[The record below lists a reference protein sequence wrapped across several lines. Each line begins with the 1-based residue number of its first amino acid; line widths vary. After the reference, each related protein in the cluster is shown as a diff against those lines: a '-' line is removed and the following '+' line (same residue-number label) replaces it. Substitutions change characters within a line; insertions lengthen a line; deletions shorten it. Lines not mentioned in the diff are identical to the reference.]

1 MPAASTEAL
10 RQIDLSP
17 VHAEAGAGLSALI
30 GWNQTADDWRYILAR
45 GEGVGLTASDNTLVA
60 TAMALP
66 YGRFA
71 WICLVL
77 VAPDWRRQGI
87 ATRLMAEVV
96 RRQEDAGRV
105 PGLDATP
112 DGRTVYRRIGF
123 RDVYRL
129 GRYRAESV
137 AAPPPAAPAVLPGL
151 LPDELIVRPLA
162 AADLARVAAADRRL
176 FGADRLELLFHLRR
190 RRPGAAFGAWREGRP
205 AGYVLARDGR
215 EAAQIGPLAATD
227 DAAAQA
233 LAAAAFGA
241 VTGPVYIDVA
251 DARWEFVEWLQAAG
265 FVQQRPFIRMMRGRE
280 SGFDDPDQ
288 LYAIAGP
295 ELG

>member
-1 MPAASTEAL
+1 MAASAETL

-17 VHAEAGAGLSALI
+17 AHAEAGFGLSALI
-30 GWNQTADDWRYILAR
+30 GWNQTVEDWRYILAH
-45 GEGVGLTASDNTLVA
+45 GAGVGVLDSEDTLIG

-77 VAPDWRRQGI
+77 VAPGWRRQGI
-87 ATRLMAEVV
+87 ATRLMDAVV
-96 RRQEDAGRV
+96 QRQEAAGRI

-112 DGRTVYRRIGF
+112 DGREVYRRIGF
-123 RDVYRL
+123 RDVWRL
-129 GRYRAESV
+129 ARYQAERV
-137 AAPPPAAPAVLPGL
+137 EAAAPEAPPTLPSIL
-151 LPDELIVRPLA
+151 HDALSVRPLE
-162 AADLARVAAADRRL
+162 AADLARFAAPDRRL

-190 RRPGAAFGAWREGRP
+190 RQPGAAFGAWREGRP

-215 EAAQIGPLAATD
+215 EAVQIGPLVAAD
-227 DAAAQA
+227 DAAAQS
-233 LAAAAFGA
+233 LAAAAFDA
-241 VTGPVYIDVA
+241 VTGPVFIDVA
-251 DARWEFVEWLQAAG
+251 DVRSG
-265 FVQQRPFIRMMRGRE
+265 FVRWLESCGFALQRPYIRMIRGRD
-280 SGFDDPDQ
+280 SGFDDSSL

>member
-1 MPAASTEAL
+1 MAGASKAASIADL
-10 RQIDLSP
+10 RQVDLSP
-17 VHAEAGAGLSALI
+17 ADVDSGARLSALI
-30 GWNQTADDWRYILAR
+30 GWNQTPEDWRYVLAH
-45 GEGVGLTASDNTLVA
+45 GDGIGLLTPEGTLVA

-77 VAPDWRRQGI
+77 VAPDFRRRGL
-87 ATRLMAEVV
+87 ASGLMNEVLQ
-96 RRQEDAGRV
+96 RQEAAGRV

-112 DGRTVYRRIGF
+112 DGREVYRLIGF

-129 GRYRAESV
+129 GRYRAEAVS
-137 AAPPPAAPAVLPGL
+137 AMPAEQ
-151 LPDELIVRPLA
+151 PDALTVRPLTA
-162 AADLARVAAADRRL
+162 GDLQPVAIADRRL

-190 RRPGAAFGAWREGRP
+190 RQPHAAFGAWRDGRL

-215 EAAQIGPLAATD
+215 EATQVGPLAAAD
-227 DAAAQA
+227 DAAARS
-233 LAAAAFGA
+233 LAAAALGA

-251 DARWEFVEWLQAAG
+251 DARAG
-265 FVQQRPFIRMMRGRE
+265 FVQWLEAGGFALQRPFTRMVRGRPA
-280 SGFDDPDQ
+280 GFDNPGW

>member
-1 MPAASTEAL
+1 MTPASTEPL
-10 RQIDLSP
+10 RQIALAP
-17 VHAEAGAGLSALI
+17 VHAEAGYDLSTLI
-30 GWNQTADDWRYILAR
+30 GWNQTADDWRFVLAR
-45 GEGVGLTASDNTLVA
+45 GDGVGLLDDDETLVA

-96 RRQEDAGRV
+96 RRQEAAGRV

-112 DGRTVYRRIGF
+112 DGRKVYRRIGF

-129 GRYRAESV
+129 GRYRAETV
-137 AAPPPAAPAVLPGL
+137 AAPPPEAPAVLPGM

-162 AADLARVAAADRRL
+162 AADLARVAAMDRRL

-190 RRPGAAFGAWREGRP
+190 RQPGAAFCAWREGRP
-205 AGYVLARDGR
+205 VGYVLARNGR
-215 EAAQIGPLAATD
+215 EAAQVGPLAASD

-233 LAAAAFGA
+233 LAVAVFGA
-241 VTGPVYIDVA
+241 VTGPVYIDAA
-251 DARWEFVEWLQAAG
+251 DVRSGFVEWLQAGG
-265 FVQQRPFIRMMRGRE
+265 FVLQRPFIRMMRGRD
-280 SGFDDPDQ
+280 SGFDDPGL

>member
-1 MPAASTEAL
+1 MAPASNEPL
-10 RQIDLSP
+10 RQIDLAP
-17 VHAEAGAGLSALI
+17 VHAEAGFDLSTLI
-30 GWNQTADDWRYILAR
+30 GWNQTADDWRFVLAR
-45 GEGVGLTASDNTLVA
+45 GDGVGLLDDDETLVA

-77 VAPDWRRQGI
+77 VAPEWRRQGI

-96 RRQEDAGRV
+96 RRQEAAGRV

-112 DGRTVYRRIGF
+112 DGRMVYRRIGF
-123 RDVYRL
+123 REVYRL
-129 GRYRAESV
+129 GRYRAETVPAV
-137 AAPPPAAPAVLPGL
+137 APEAPDVLPGL
-151 LPDELIVRPLA
+151 LPDELSVRLLA
-162 AADLARVAAADRRL
+162 AADLARVAAVDRRL

-190 RRPGAAFGAWREGRP
+190 RQPDAVFCAWREGRL

-215 EAAQIGPLAATD
+215 EAAQIGPLAASD

-251 DARWEFVEWLQAAG
+251 DARSDFVGWLQAAG

-280 SGFDDPDQ
+280 SGFDDPGL